1 MDTKREDL
9 QINGKIVSVSTEG
22 VVADA
27 LQIYDDSATT
37 YVNDG
42 KQNSINKYF
51 KTKQDQV
58 ITGMNSLN
66 DKYDSVKHQYDEIQP
81 IPIDNLSQ
89 ILKL

>member
-1 MDTKREDL
+1 MEIKNEDL
-9 QINGKIVSVSTEG
+9 KIYGKIVSVSTEG
-22 VVADA
+22 VVAEA
-27 LQIYDDSATT
+27 EQIYDDSATT

-58 ITGMNSLN
+58 ITDINSLKG
-66 DKYDSVKHQYDEIQP
+66 KYDSLKYQYDEIQS
-81 IPIDNLSQ
+81 IPMDNLSQ

>member
-1 MDTKREDL
+1 MEPNNEDL
-9 QINGKIVSVSTEG
+9 KIYGKIVSTSTEG
-22 VVADA
+22 VVAEA
-27 LQIYDDSATT
+27 EQIYDDSATT

-58 ITGMNSLN
+58 ITDTNSLKS
-66 DKYDSVKHQYDEIQP
+66 KYDSLKYQYDEIQS
-81 IPIDNLSQ
+81 IPMDNLSQ

>member
-1 MDTKREDL
+1 MEINNEDL
-9 QINGKIVSVSTEG
+9 KIYGKIVSASTEG
-22 VVADA
+22 VVAEA
-27 LQIYDDSATT
+27 EQIYDDSATT

-58 ITGMNSLN
+58 IADISSLK
-66 DKYDSVKHQYDEIQP
+66 DKQDSIKYQYDEIQP
-81 IPIDNLSQ
+81 IPMDNLSQ

>member
-1 MDTKREDL
+1 MEPNNEDL
-9 QINGKIVSVSTEG
+9 KIYGKIVSTSTEG
-22 VVADA
+22 VVAEA
-27 LQIYDDSATT
+27 EQIYDDSATT

-58 ITGMNSLN
+58 ITDINSLKG
-66 DKYDSVKHQYDEIQP
+66 KYDSLKYQYDEIQS
-81 IPIDNLSQ
+81 IPMDNLSQ

>member
-1 MDTKREDL
+1 MELNNEDL
-9 QINGKIVSVSTEG
+9 KIYGKIVSTSTEG
-22 VVADA
+22 VVAEA
-27 LQIYDDSATT
+27 EQIYDVSATT

-58 ITGMNSLN
+58 IADISSLK
-66 DKYDSVKHQYDEIQP
+66 DKQDSIKYQYDEIQP
-81 IPIDNLSQ
+81 ISIDNLSQ

>member
-1 MDTKREDL
+1 MELNNEDL
-9 QINGKIVSVSTEG
+9 KIYGKIVSVSTEG
-22 VVADA
+22 VVAEA
-27 LQIYDDSATT
+27 EQIYDDSAIT

-58 ITGMNSLN
+58 ITDMNSLKG
-66 DKYDSVKHQYDEIQP
+66 KYDSLKYQYDEIQS
-81 IPIDNLSQ
+81 IPMDNLSQ

>member
-1 MDTKREDL
+1 MELNNEDL
-9 QINGKIVSVSTEG
+9 KIYGKIVSMSTEG
-22 VVADA
+22 VVAEA
-27 LQIYDDSATT
+27 EQIYDDSATT

-58 ITGMNSLN
+58 IADISSLK
-66 DKYDSVKHQYDEIQP
+66 DKQDSIKYQYDEIQP

>member
-1 MDTKREDL
+1 MELKNEDL
-9 QINGKIVSVSTEG
+9 KIYGKIVSVSTEG
-22 VVADA
+22 VVAEA
-27 LQIYDDSATT
+27 EQIYDDSATT

-58 ITGMNSLN
+58 ITDINSLKG
-66 DKYDSVKHQYDEIQP
+66 KYDSLKYQYDEIQS
-81 IPIDNLSQ
+81 IPMDNLSQ

>member
-1 MDTKREDL
+1 MELNNEDL
-9 QINGKIVSVSTEG
+9 KIYGKIVSASTEG
-22 VVADA
+22 VVAEA
-27 LQIYDDSATT
+27 EQIYDDSATT

-58 ITGMNSLN
+58 IADISSLK
-66 DKYDSVKHQYDEIQP
+66 DKQDSIKYQYDEIQP

>member
-1 MDTKREDL
+1 MEPNNEDL
-9 QINGKIVSVSTEG
+9 KIYGKIVSASTEG
-22 VVADA
+22 VVAEA
-27 LQIYDDSATT
+27 EYIYDDSATT

-58 ITGMNSLN
+58 ITDMNSLKG
-66 DKYDSVKHQYDEIQP
+66 KYDSLKYQYDEIQS
-81 IPIDNLSQ
+81 IPMDNLSQ

>member
-1 MDTKREDL
+1 MEINNEDL
-9 QINGKIVSVSTEG
+9 KIYGKIVSASTEG
-22 VVADA
+22 VVAEA
-27 LQIYDDSATT
+27 EQIYDDSATT

-58 ITGMNSLN
+58 IADISSLK
-66 DKYDSVKHQYDEIQP
+66 DKQDSIKYQYDEIQP

>member
-1 MDTKREDL
+1 MEPNNEDL
-9 QINGKIVSVSTEG
+9 KIYGKIVSASTEG
-22 VVADA
+22 VVAEA
-27 LQIYDDSATT
+27 EQIYDDSATT

-58 ITGMNSLN
+58 IADISSLK
-66 DKYDSVKHQYDEIQP
+66 DKQDSIKYQYDEIQP
-81 IPIDNLSQ
+81 IPMDNLSQ

>member
-9 QINGKIVSVSTEG
+9 KIYGKIVSTSTEG
-22 VVADA
+22 VVAEA
-27 LQIYDDSATT
+27 EQIYDDSATT

-58 ITGMNSLN
+58 ITDINSLKG
-66 DKYDSVKHQYDEIQP
+66 KYDSLKYQYDEIQS
-81 IPIDNLSQ
+81 IPMDNLSQ

>member
-1 MDTKREDL
+1 MELNNEDL
-9 QINGKIVSVSTEG
+9 KIYGKIVSVSTEG
-22 VVADA
+22 VVAEA
-27 LQIYDDSATT
+27 EQIYDDSATT

-58 ITGMNSLN
+58 ITDINSLKG
-66 DKYDSVKHQYDEIQP
+66 KYDSLKYQYDEIQS
-81 IPIDNLSQ
+81 IPMDNLSQ

>member
-1 MDTKREDL
+1 MELNNEDL
-9 QINGKIVSVSTEG
+9 KIYGKIVSVSTEG
-22 VVADA
+22 VVAEA
-27 LQIYDDSATT
+27 EQIYDNSATT

-58 ITGMNSLN
+58 ITDMNSLKG
-66 DKYDSVKHQYDEIQP
+66 KYDSLKYQYDEIQS
-81 IPIDNLSQ
+81 IPMDNLSQ